1 MLKFTPLT
9 KGVRVVSVEMSIQ
22 EKVKTLW
29 RALYH
34 EDLRI
39 VAFTKQPSHHDQ
51 LVRVQ
56 TPSEVGPAAEPPLAT
71 QPSFVGRAGARSRES
86 LRSTFRIGGS
96 TSRNTSGGST
106 PASIQSP
113 IDSENNSP
121 SGRNSGESEVV
132 ESENDDIGG
141 IVRLFIPPTATPSH
155 GILPIEIS
163 HRVKW
168 DVLITNS
175 DGHYSELRCSLPIQL
190 LDHVVLEEAQA
201 ATSITRSLLFG
212 SEYEPDQPREAVL
225 PSYPNHIRDRVANAA
240 LHAALLAN
248 NPLTT
253 DAHLPE
259 DDVPAGNILQPT
271 HGQQNSTLS
280 ATNSQLSI
288 PRAASLP
295 DASER
300 GRLEESYSSELVHS
314 LGRDVCG
321 SSSVS
326 AGPTPPDSQD
336 ASRQGSRNSSRNS
349 SRAPSPE
356 PGMPGEPPGPHFR
369 SAQSHR
375 PRLRRKFSLKP
386 FAPFSKQSKST
397 TTIDSSQ
404 PSTSSMTFSPTPSCS
419 NAANSGP
426 LHDPSR
432 SSAVPSTVSLSP
444 LNVYDT
450 VPDYAV
456 AASGFLGGGITPLS
470 GLRGLPS
477 YDEAERVQGTMPSM
491 DTSQTCSTISPDC
504 TRSHEQ

>member
-1 MLKFTPLT
+1 MIKFTPLN
-9 KGVRVVSVEMSIQ
+9 KGVRVISVEMSIQ
-22 EKVKTLW
+22 EKVKRLW
-29 RALYH
+29 RSLYH

-39 VAFTKQPSHHDQ
+39 VAFTKQSTHHGQ
-51 LVRVQ
+51 LVQVQ
-56 TPSEVGPAAEPPLAT
+56 TPSEMGPPAELPLAA
-71 QPSFVGRAGARSRES
+71 QPSFVGRARARSRES
-86 LRSTFRIGGS
+86 LRSTFGIGGS
-96 TSRNTSGGST
+96 TSRNTSSGST

-121 SGRNSGESEVV
+121 SARSRNSGEGEVV
-132 ESENDDIGG
+132 ESGNEDIEGV
-141 IVRLFIPPTATPSH
+141 VRLFIPPTATPSH
-155 GILPIEIS
+155 GIPPIEIS

-168 DVLITNS
+168 EVLIANS

-190 LDHVVLEEAQA
+190 LDHIVLEEAQA
-201 ATSITRSLLFG
+201 ASRITRSLLFG
-212 SEYEPDQPREAVL
+212 SEYEPDHPREAVL
-225 PSYPNHIRDRVANAA
+225 PSYPNHIRDRVADAA

-259 DDVPAGNILQPT
+259 DDVPAESILQSP
-271 HGQQNSTLS
+271 HGQTSTFS
-280 ATNSQLSI
+280 ATNSHLSI
-288 PRAASLP
+288 PRATSLP
-295 DASER
+295 DVSEQ

-314 LGRDVCG
+314 LGRDPY
-321 SSSVS
+321 SPSSVF

-356 PGMPGEPPGPHFR
+356 PGTPGEHLDLQFR
-369 SAQSHR
+369 SASSHR
-375 PRLRRKFSLKP
+375 PRTRRKFSLKP
-386 FAPFSKQSKST
+386 FAPFSKRIKST

-404 PSTSSMTFSPTPSCS
+404 PSTCSMTGHLDPF
-419 NAANSGP
+419 
-426 LHDPSR
+426 HDPSR
-432 SSAVPSTVSLSP
+432 SSAVPSTVNLSP

-477 YDEAERVQGTMPSM
+477 YDEAERVQGTTPSM
-491 DTSQTCSTISPDC
+491 DTSQTHSTTSPDY